1 MRIPDFSAKGNTGD
15 MIKSDHREPTFIF
28 MIAQIIGKIT
38 DKTDKYLVVNCG
50 GVGYQIFASTDVI
63 SRAPGIGQE
72 ISLWTYMAVRE
83 NSMELFG
90 FETMDEKNLF
100 ELLLSVSGIGPRS
113 ALSILSI
120 APIET
125 IKKAIG
131 SGDTSY
137 LTKVSGVGRKTAEKI
152 VVELRDKLALLGHKD
167 EAGNLRGESDVIEA
181 LQTLGYSLNDSR
193 NAVKQI
199 DSAVVGTNERI
210 KEALKILGR

>member
-1 MRIPDFSAKGNTGD
+1 
-15 MIKSDHREPTFIF
+15 
-28 MIAQIIGKIT
+28 MIASLKGTIAE
-38 DKTDKYLVVNCG
+38 KTDKYLVIDVG
-50 GVGYQIFASTDVI
+50 GIGYQVFVSTDLL
-63 SRAPGIGQE
+63 GKTQTIGSP
-72 ISLWTYMAVRE
+72 IALSIYMAVRE

-90 FETMDEKNLF
+90 FETTDEKYLF

-120 APIET
+120 APMET

-137 LTKVSGVGRKTAEKI
+137 LTKVSGIGRKTAEKI
-152 VVELRDKLALLGHKD
+152 VVELRDKLSALGHND
-167 EAGNLRGESDVIEA
+167 ESGSLRGDADVIEA

-193 NAVKQI
+193 NAVKQVDQAI
-199 DSAVVGTNERI
+199 VGTNERI

>member
-1 MRIPDFSAKGNTGD
+1 
-15 MIKSDHREPTFIF
+15 
-28 MIAQIIGKIT
+28 MIASLKGTIAE
-38 DKTDKYLVVNCG
+38 KTDKYLIIDVG
-50 GVGYQIFASTDVI
+50 GIGYQVFVSTDLL
-63 SRAPGIGQE
+63 GKTKTIGSP
-72 ISLWTYMAVRE
+72 IALSIYMAFRE

-90 FETMDEKNLF
+90 FETTDEKYLF

-120 APIET
+120 APMET

-137 LTKVSGVGRKTAEKI
+137 LTKVSGIGRKTAEKI
-152 VVELRDKLALLGHKD
+152 VVELRDKLSALGHND
-167 EAGNLRGESDVIEA
+167 ESGSLRGDADVIEA

-199 DSAVVGTNERI
+199 DQAIVGTNERI

>member
-1 MRIPDFSAKGNTGD
+1 
-15 MIKSDHREPTFIF
+15 
-28 MIAQIIGKIT
+28 MIAYISGKIVQ
-38 DKTDKYLVVNCG
+38 KTDKSIIISASG
-50 GVGYQIFASTDVI
+50 IGYQVFVSTDVLAR
-63 SRAPGIGQE
+63 SPAIGE
-72 ISLWTYMAVRE
+72 TMELSTYLAVRE
-83 NSMELFG
+83 NALDLFG
-90 FETMDEKNLF
+90 FETIDEKNFF

-120 APIET
+120 APMTT

-137 LTKVSGVGRKTAEKI
+137 LTKVSGIGRKTAEKI
-152 VVELRDKLALLGHKD
+152 VVELRDKLAALGHND
-167 EAGNLRGESDVIEA
+167 ESGSLRGESDVLEA
-181 LQTLGYSLNDSR
+181 LQSLGYSLNDSR